1 MSYKISSFII
11 GLIIFSAIVSIFGI
25 FVANIGT
32 IYAPADY
39 SENNETLAAYSKL
52 NELSSQTEDI
62 KNSTSDIK
70 EKTGV
75 LDVVGS
81 FFTDSYRTL
90 LITKSSFDTFD
101 SMSNTAF
108 TDSGLG
114 ESGRILKIAL
124 TTIILICIFV
134 GVLLSAL
141 VKKDL

>member
-11 GLIIFSAIVSIFGI
+11 GLILFSVIVGIFGI
-25 FVANIGT
+25 FVANVGVL
-32 IYAPADY
+32 YSPADY
-39 SENNETLAAYSKL
+39 TENNETLATYNKL
-52 NELSSQTEDI
+52 NELSSQTEEL

-101 SMSNTAF
+101 TMSNQAF
-108 TDSGLG
+108 TDGGLG
-114 ESGRILKIAL
+114 ESGRLLKVAL
-124 TTIILICIFV
+124 TSIILICIFV